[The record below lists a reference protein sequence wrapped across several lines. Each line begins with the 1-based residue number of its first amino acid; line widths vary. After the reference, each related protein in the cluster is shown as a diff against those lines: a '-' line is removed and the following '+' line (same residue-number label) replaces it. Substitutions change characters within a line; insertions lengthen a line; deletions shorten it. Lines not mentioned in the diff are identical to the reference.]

1 MSHDLVGR
9 ELVDE
14 DGGNVLATPDRGTL
28 QLKLLAGAQLDSA
41 GANWNDQYGSTEGM
55 LHD

>member
-28 QLKLLAGAQLDSA
+28 QLKLLAGAQLERGCELESV
-41 GANWNDQYGSTEGM
+41 WVY
-55 LHD
+55 